1 MRMDSISVKF
11 IGHACFVLS
20 FSDYRVVMDPYSDA
34 SVPGLKPVRLDADM
48 VLCSHGHGDHNA
60 SANIGISGRE
70 NKELTVEQF
79 EIPHDEKNGSLRGMN
94 KITRFLW
101 KGYSIVHMGD
111 VGVIPD
117 AKIISELFHT
127 DLVIFPVGGYY
138 TLSPEDAKTMIDRI
152 QPGYAIPMH
161 YRNSKSGYPVLAS
174 LEDYPDYENI
184 SLLDSSEFTLREKT
198 DFHAVKLIALKAE
211 NEEK

>member
-1 MRMDSISVKF
+1 MNSISVKF

-20 FSDYRVVMDPYSDA
+20 FGDYRVVMDPYSDG
-34 SVPGLKPVRLDADM
+34 SVPGLKPVRLEADM
-48 VLCSHGHGDHNA
+48 VICSHGHGDHNA
-60 SANIGISGRE
+60 SDNIIVSGRKNE
-70 NKELTVEQF
+70 DLKVEEF
-79 EIPHDEKNGSLRGMN
+79 VIPHDEKNGALRGMN
-94 KITRFLW
+94 SITRFIW
-101 KGYSIVHMGD
+101 KGYSLVHMGD

-117 AKIISELFHT
+117 AKIISELFHS

-138 TLSPEDAKTMIDRI
+138 TLPPADAKSMIDRI

-161 YRNSKSGYPVLAS
+161 YRNSKSGYPVLSS

-184 SLLDSSEFTLREKT
+184 ILSDSSEFILREKS
-198 DFHAVKLIALKAE
+198 DFLAAKLIALKAE